1 MELRL
6 ELAPARWRSGGEE
19 EGQGRHG
26 GERGMGAWRCYMW
39 LSGAVLVRRRL
50 KMIMT
55 YGSHTISDGRR
66 EKGEWM
72 EEREGQLGHFTCFA
86 DLDPS

>member
-1 MELRL
+1 MALLHVVER
-6 ELAPARWRSGGEE
+6 RGVGETE
-19 EGQGRHG
+19 VEDDYDLWVPHF
-26 GERGMGAWRCYMW
+26 
-39 LSGAVLVRRRL
+39 
-50 KMIMT
+50 
-55 YGSHTISDGRR
+55 SDGRR